1 MPSGRDRVTEAL
13 LGLGGVRG
21 NPVVGR
27 EDLPSPG
34 PSWWD
39 DVRDGMRER
48 ARRGPNAW
56 LAEAVANTAHGG
68 LSPGINPWFWASM
81 GAAPGPT
88 LGALGGLWKNRGVTA
103 AEQTRDAASLP
114 GDVLSG
120 SIDPNSA
127 DGIRRAF
134 DLAGL
139 VTLGAGAIPARS
151 AANELRMGIR
161 APHTFGAGE
170 GMPLPMDEA
179 SRIARAQAL
188 GFRPNMPI
196 QYSTVPADEAVSQAA
211 ISLDGKIFTGQDHF
225 AAIEAAA
232 RDLGL
237 PIDSVVDR
245 LGSSIDAG
253 EIADGFVTT
262 AGRYVGRREASEI
275 ANRQSQMRGGPGAL
289 FERGLASEAVNPS
302 SGRATSQTRIGATA
316 PGLPGGQGV
325 WGRLLAADDV
335 QRANALWHRAS
346 RPGVVDAQGLKDFEI
361 QATLLNAWEE
371 GHDAVMLR
379 NYSTGSGDPVN
390 VIVVKDPSQL
400 RSPDAA
406 FDPARK
412 SDTDILAVGGSPL
425 ASGIAGALMAAPQ
438 EPAPNEASRDA
449 LIRALMSPEP
459 VSQWGA
465 ATPPRPDN
473 FTRLMALGLAT

>member
-1 MPSGRDRVTEAL
+1 MADPLALALAQRRDPYATRI
-13 LGLGGVRG
+13 GLGGVRG
-21 NPVVGR
+21 DPIVGR

-139 VTLGAGAIPARS
+139 VTLGAGAIPARA
-151 AANELRMGIR
+151 AANELR
-161 APHTFGAGE
+161 AGAR
-170 GMPLPMDEA
+170 LATSQHFLDEA
-179 SRIARAQAL
+179 RVAEKAAAGDYEVMVSPEFSVRGRPYQA
-188 GFRPNMPI
+188 
-196 QYSTVPADEAVSQAA
+196 V
-211 ISLDGKIFTGQDHF
+211 LDGNHSL
-225 AAIEAAA
+225 AAA
-232 RDLGL
+232 RRNGVEPDL
-237 PIDSVVDR
+237 I
-245 LGSSIDAG
+245 
-253 EIADGFVTT
+253 
-262 AGRYVGRREASEI
+262 EATP
-275 ANRQSQMRGGPGAL
+275 Q
-289 FERGLASEAVNPS
+289 V
-302 SGRATSQTRIGATA
+302 
-316 PGLPGGQGV
+316 
-325 WGRLLAADDV
+325 
-335 QRANALWHRAS
+335 
-346 RPGVVDAQGLKDFEI
+346 
-361 QATLLNAWEE
+361 
-371 GHDAVMLR
+371 HDAVLR
-379 NYSTGSGDPVN
+379 LRQGD
-390 VIVVKDPSQL
+390 VKGFLEAVDMNEGGWI
-400 RSPDAA
+400 DALS
-406 FDPARK
+406 RRE
-412 SDTDILAVGGSPL
+412 LAALNRLVQANMGGSPA
-425 ASGIAGALMAAPQ
+425 ASGIAGALMSAPQ
-438 EPAPNEASRDA
+438 APASSEASRDA

-465 ATPPRPDN
+465 VPQAAPPDRRQPDATFR
-473 FTRLMALGLAT
+473 RLQAMGLAT